1 MEPLPDALHHPQ
13 QPLRMTTARRHLAD
27 LPDGRAGQPRRTS
40 ISIEGSRYLS
50 LVEGRLVNEADRRA
64 DAIGE

>member
-1 MEPLPDALHHPQ
+1 MTAVRKLSVKRIRRTTGPLSG
-13 QPLRMTTARRHLAD
+13 HLAD

-40 ISIEGSRYLS
+40 MSIEGSLYLS